1 MPELIDRADSD
12 RLIAVHRAGDSAAA
26 KIIHPAGV
34 HKVPSVDDRACV
46 VDDAAAPA
54 GWVEKPG
61 VGEGPV
67 VDELGEVAEDEI
79 GIGVIVHG
87 ARVGE
92 YGAGPVGDQSGDVV
106 DLAARTIGQR
116 VAFIL

>member
-1 MPELIDRADSD
+1 MIEPELLMMPPL
-12 RLIAVHRAGDSAAA
+12 RLDGL
-26 KIIHPAGV
+26 KNPALV
-34 HKVPSVDDRACV
+34 KD
-46 VDDAAAPA
+46 
-54 GWVEKPG
+54 
-61 VGEGPV
+61 PV

-79 GIGVIVHG
+79 EIGVIVHG

-92 YGAGPVGDQSGDVV
+92 YGAGPVGDQSGNVV

>member
-1 MPELIDRADSD
+1 MPPL
-12 RLIAVHRAGDSAAA
+12 RLDGV
-26 KIIHPAGV
+26 KNPALV
-34 HKVPSVDDRACV
+34 KD
-46 VDDAAAPA
+46 
-54 GWVEKPG
+54 
-61 VGEGPV
+61 PV

-92 YGAGPVGDQSGDVV
+92 YGASPVGDQSVDVV
-106 DLAARTIGQR
+106 GLAARTIGQR

>member
-1 MPELIDRADSD
+1 MPPL
-12 RLIAVHRAGDSAAA
+12 RLDGLKNPVLVKD
-26 KIIHPAGV
+26 
-34 HKVPSVDDRACV
+34 
-46 VDDAAAPA
+46 
-54 GWVEKPG
+54 
-61 VGEGPV
+61 PV

-92 YGAGPVGDQSGDVV
+92 YGASPVGDQSVDVV
-106 DLAARTIGQR
+106 GLAARAIGQR

>member
-1 MPELIDRADSD
+1 MPELIDRADGD
-12 RLIAVHRAGDSAAA
+12 RLLAVHRAGDSAAA
-26 KIIHPAGV
+26 KIIHPVGV
-34 HKVPSVDDRACV
+34 HKVPV
-46 VDDAAAPA
+46 VDDAAALA

-67 VDELGEVAEDEI
+67 IDELGEVAEDEI

-92 YGAGPVGDQSGDVV
+92 YGAGPVGDQSVDVV

>member
-1 MPELIDRADSD
+1 MPPL
-12 RLIAVHRAGDSAAA
+12 RLDGLEN
-26 KIIHPAGV
+26 PALV
-34 HKVPSVDDRACV
+34 KD
-46 VDDAAAPA
+46 
-54 GWVEKPG
+54 
-61 VGEGPV
+61 PV

-92 YGAGPVGDQSGDVV
+92 CDATLVGDQSVDVV
-106 DLAARTIGQR
+106 GLAARTIGQR